1 MFKRTRCTGVGL
13 GFCHLCCVCLK
24 IRETELYVD
33 VYACAH
39 TYIYI
44 YVHLYIFS
52 LLGLP
57 FGNGEIP
64 GKLCNPFN
72 LRIIIQW
79 CMNLSFRSLSLMRCF
94 QLVAWEDG
102 KSSVCTKARVC
113 VSSITCWGGSSCNLL
128 PPRLV
133 SEAAFPP

>member
-1 MFKRTRCTGVGL
+1 MHWGGVGVL
-13 GFCHLCCVCLK
+13 SSLLCMLKDKRDRVICRCICL
-24 IRETELYVD
+24 
-33 VYACAH
+33 CAH
-39 TYIYI
+39 IYI